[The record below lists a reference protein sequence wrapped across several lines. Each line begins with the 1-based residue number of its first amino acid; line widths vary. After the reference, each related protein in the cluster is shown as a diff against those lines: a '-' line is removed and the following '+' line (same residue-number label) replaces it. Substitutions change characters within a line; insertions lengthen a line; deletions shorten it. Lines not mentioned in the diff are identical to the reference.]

1 MVYIRNKRV
10 KGIEYAYL
18 VQSVWDPKRNT
29 SRQQTI
35 KYLGNASQVTIEDIP
50 QEYRNDSKI
59 LTFMSAH
66 NSNQEEK
73 NVLTS
78 KLKEEMFLLLTDCNI
93 GGLIS
98 LYEKYSKLFGLT
110 EFYDKLFKPVMY
122 RIGDLWKQGK
132 LDVAIEH
139 ASTNTAIS
147 LIKAINERITTTRV
161 RMKGISSQYKT
172 VVCTPD
178 GELHGL
184 ACNMIESLLLSKGF
198 KVYNISTSIPTEYII
213 EYMRDLQP
221 DIIFISVTLAENIKS
236 AERLVQQIHLKYNN
250 ILPVVI
256 GGSAFNSADW
266 NSQSKINAFLM
277 KNASFEEIMKL
288 VKTSISKSTEPKE
301 NKGQSRG

>member
-1 MVYIRNKRV
+1 MVYIRNKKV
-10 KGIEYAYL
+10 KGIDYAYL

-59 LTFMSAH
+59 LTFISAF
-66 NSNQEEK
+66 SSFQEEK
-73 NVLTS
+73 KILIS
-78 KLKEEMFLLLTDCNI
+78 KIKEEMFLLLTDCNI
-93 GGLIS
+93 DGLIS
-98 LYEKYSKLFGLT
+98 LYERYSKLFGLT

-147 LIKAINERITTTRV
+147 LIKAINERITTTRA
-161 RMKGISSQYKT
+161 RKNGISSQYKT

-213 EYMRDLQP
+213 DYMHDLQT
-221 DIIFISVTLAENIKS
+221 DIVFISITLAENIKS
-236 AERLVQQIHLKYNN
+236 ADRLVQQIHLKYNN
-250 ILPVVI
+250 KLPVVI
-256 GGSAFNSADW
+256 GGSAFNSSGW
-266 NSQSKINAFLM
+266 NPQSKTNAFLM
-277 KNASFEEIMKL
+277 KNASFEDIMKL
-288 VKTSISKSTEPKE
+288 VKTSISKSTEQ
-301 NKGQSRG
+301 KG